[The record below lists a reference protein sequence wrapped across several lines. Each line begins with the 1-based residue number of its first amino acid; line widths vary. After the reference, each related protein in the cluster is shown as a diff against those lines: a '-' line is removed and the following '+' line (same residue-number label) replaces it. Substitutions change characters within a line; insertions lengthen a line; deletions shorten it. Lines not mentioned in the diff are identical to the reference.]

1 MPYTVNWTPEMI
13 AYLLANQDK
22 SGDEIGR
29 RLGMSHATVNAKF
42 REMGIHR
49 PKNRRGYEW
58 TPEKDDY
65 LREHYPDDAGCDI
78 ADALGT
84 CYGTVKKRADEL
96 GLRKSDGFST
106 RRFHNRWV
114 KDYKHS
120 IRKVA

>member
-1 MPYTVNWTPEMI
+1 MKQAIEWTQDMVD
-13 AYLLANQDK
+13 YLLSHQEL
-22 SGDEIGR
+22 SGDEMGR

-65 LREHYPDDAGCDI
+65 LREHYPDEAASDI
-78 ADALGT
+78 AEHLGT
-84 CYGTVKKRADEL
+84 CYGVVKARADLL
-96 GLRKSDGFST
+96 GIRKSDGFST
-106 RRFHNRWV
+106 RRFRNRWV
-114 KDYKHS
+114 RGYKHN